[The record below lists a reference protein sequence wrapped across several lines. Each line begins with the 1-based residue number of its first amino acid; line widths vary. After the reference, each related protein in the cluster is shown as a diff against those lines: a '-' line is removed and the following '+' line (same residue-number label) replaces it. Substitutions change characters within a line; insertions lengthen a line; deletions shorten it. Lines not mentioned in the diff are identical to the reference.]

1 MLFIA
6 GLVIAAFI
14 GVFYVWR
21 NTTNPSIRRYG
32 VGSAVAVLGASVSP
46 IVMGQCS
53 FAEHTSSV
61 DKLLGYSLMFGGAWL
76 ALMGARTFWD
86 RADGKEKSS
95 AAVAG
100 EIRTGG
106 FRLGVWV
113 PWLLLSPTLIILIVF
128 LYFPAASTFAL
139 STKLTR
145 LGAPKS
151 IDVCFTNFTELL
163 IANPFLLVAYPL
175 IAIGL
180 IYAARFWVTH
190 SLPGTLSRR
199 GADAA
204 SGVAALSVFVALYAM
219 FSPGG
224 LDANGLLHVAYRPV
238 YLNTIIIS
246 VGIVAFGMIGGLA
259 VAYLAFRPIGGGS
272 IYRTLLIWPYAI
284 SPAVAGVLF
293 FMIFDP
299 TAGIFT
305 HVMDTWFGIDVPNYR
320 ESAILAQSS
329 IILASGWKILG
340 YNILFYLAG
349 LQSVPLEQIE
359 AALIDG
365 ASTWQRFTKIVLP
378 ALSPI
383 TFFLLVTNLTYAFF
397 EVYATIDFMT
407 KGAPAGKT
415 SVAIYEIIRVG
426 VNNGELGRGAAQ
438 SVLLFIAV
446 IAITMWQFR
455 TSGERVSY
463 GGS

>member
-1 MLFIA
+1 MLII
-6 GLVIAAFI
+6 GLVVAAI
-14 GVFYVWR
+14 LGPLYVWK
-21 NTTNPSIRRYG
+21 NTDSPSIARYG
-32 VGSAVAVLGASVSP
+32 IGSAVAVLGAAVP
-46 IVMGQCS
+46 TFAMGGCAFQ
-53 FAEHTSSV
+53 EHATGV
-61 DKLLGYSLMFGGAWL
+61 DMLLGYGLMYGGAWL
-76 ALMGARTFWD
+76 ALLGAQTFWD

-95 AAVAG
+95 EAFAG
-100 EIRTGG
+100 EIRAGG
-106 FRLGVWV
+106 FRLGTWV
-113 PWLLLSPTLIILIVF
+113 PWVLLSPTLIILIVF
-128 LYFPAASTFAL
+128 LYYPAINTFTL
-139 STKLTR
+139 STKLTK

-151 IDVCFTNFTELL
+151 IDVCFGNFTELL
-163 IANPFLLVAYPL
+163 ITDPFKLVAYPL
-175 IAIGL
+175 IAVGL
-180 IYAARFWVTH
+180 IYAARFWMKR
-190 SLPGTLSRR
+190 SEPGSMSRK

-204 SGVAALSVFVALYAM
+204 SVVAMLSVFVALYAM

-224 LDANGLLHVAYRPV
+224 GGQVAYRPV

-246 VGIVAFGMIGGLA
+246 LGIVAFGMIGGLA
-259 VAYLAFRPIGGGS
+259 VAYLAFRTLRGGS
-272 IYRTLLIWPYAI
+272 VYRTLLIWPYAI

-299 TAGIFT
+299 NVGIFT

-320 ESAILAQSS
+320 EHAQLAQAS

-349 LQSVPLEQIE
+349 LQTVPLNQIE
-359 AALIDG
+359 AALIEG
-365 ASTWQRFTKIVLP
+365 ASAWQRFTKIVLP

-383 TFFLLVTNLTYAFF
+383 TFFLLITNLTYAFF

-407 KGAPAGKT
+407 RGAPVGKT

-426 VNNGELGRGAAQ
+426 VNNGDLGRGAAQ

>member
-1 MLFIA
+1 MLIFGLTVAAIA
-6 GLVIAAFI
+6 GTL
-14 GVFYVWR
+14 YVWR
-21 NTTNPSIRRYG
+21 HFEHPSVRRFAI
-32 VGSAVAVLGASVSP
+32 GSAVAVFGAAVTP
-46 IVMGQCS
+46 IAMGQCGFGAETS
-53 FAEHTSSV
+53 GVDLVFAW
-61 DKLLGYSLMFGGAWL
+61 GLMAGGGWI
-76 ALMGARTFWD
+76 ALIIMRAIFD
-86 RADGKEKSS
+86 RLDGKVASGSS
-95 AAVAG
+95 MAG

-106 FRLGVWV
+106 FRMGWWV
-113 PWLLLSPTLIILIVF
+113 PWALLSPTLIILIVF
-128 LYFPAASTFAL
+128 LYAPAVQTFTL

-151 IDVCFTNFTELL
+151 VDVCFGNFTELL
-163 IANPFLLVAYPL
+163 ITNPYQLVAYPL

-180 IYAARFWVTH
+180 VYGAKYWARH
-190 SLPGTLSRR
+190 SDRGSLSRR
-199 GADAA
+199 GADIA
-204 SGVAALSVFVALYAM
+204 SVIAMLSVFVALYAI

-224 LDANGLLHVAYRPV
+224 DGQVAYRPV
-238 YLNTIIIS
+238 YVNTVIIS
-246 VGIVAFGMIGGLA
+246 VGIVASGMVGGLA
-259 VAYLAFRPIGGGS
+259 IAYLAFRQIRGGG

-284 SPAVAGVLF
+284 SPAVAGLLF

-305 HVMDTWFGIDVPNYR
+305 YVMGNWFGINVPNYR
-320 ESAILAQSS
+320 ESAILAQFA
-329 IILASGWKILG
+329 IILASSWKILG

-349 LQSVPLEQIE
+349 LQTVSVDQVE

-365 ASTWQRFTKIVLP
+365 ASPWQRFRKIILP

-426 VNNGELGRGAAQ
+426 VNNGDLGRGAAQ
-438 SVLLFIAV
+438 SVLLFVAV
-446 IAITMWQFR
+446 IGITMWQFR

>member
-1 MLFIA
+1 MLIL
-6 GLVIAAFI
+6 GLVVAAI
-14 GVFYVWR
+14 LGPAYVWR
-21 NTTNPSIRRYG
+21 NNDNPSARRYG
-32 VGSAVAVLGASVSP
+32 IGSAVAVLGAAVTP
-46 IVMGQCS
+46 LAMGRCA
-53 FAEHTSSV
+53 FEEGTSGV
-61 DKLLGYSLMFGGAWL
+61 DHLLAYSLMAGGAWL
-76 ALMGARTFWD
+76 SLIVLQSLFD
-86 RADGKEKSS
+86 RADGRKSDTS
-95 AAVAG
+95 GMTG

-106 FRLGVWV
+106 FRLGWWV
-113 PWLLLSPTLIILIVF
+113 PWALLSPTLIILIIF
-128 LYFPAASTFAL
+128 LYLPAIQTFTL
-139 STKLTR
+139 STQLAK

-151 IDVCFTNFTELL
+151 VDVCFSNFTELL
-163 IANPFLLVAYPL
+163 IADPWKLVAYPL
-175 IAIGL
+175 LAIAA
-180 IYAARFWVTH
+180 IYGARFWLH
-190 SLPGTLSRR
+190 RSSPGTWSRK
-199 GADAA
+199 GADIA
-204 SGVAALSVFVALYAM
+204 SVFAMLSVFIALYAM

-224 LDANGLLHVAYRPV
+224 GGQVAYRPV
-238 YLNTIIIS
+238 YLNTVIIT

-259 VAYLAFRPIGGGS
+259 VAYLAFRTIRGGS
-272 IYRTLLIWPYAI
+272 VYRTLLIWPYAI

-320 ESAILAQSS
+320 ENALLAQAS

-349 LQSVPLEQIE
+349 LQTVSLDQVE

-365 ASTWQRFTKIVLP
+365 ASAWQRFVKIVLP

-383 TFFLLVTNLTYAFF
+383 TFFLLVTNLVYAFF

-426 VNNGELGRGAAQ
+426 VNNGDLGRGAAQ
-438 SVLLFIAV
+438 SVLLFAAV
-446 IAITMWQFR
+446 IAITLWQFR
-455 TSGERVSY
+455 TTGERVTY
-463 GGS
+463 GGA

>member
-1 MLFIA
+1 MFIT
-6 GLVIAAFI
+6 GLVLSALI

-21 NTTNPSIRRYG
+21 NTMHPTIARYG
-32 VGSAVAVLGASVSP
+32 IGSAVGVLGGAISP
-46 IVMGQCS
+46 LAMGQCS
-53 FAEHTSSV
+53 FAEHATGV
-61 DKLLGYSLMFGGAWL
+61 DKLLGYTLMFGGAWI
-76 ALMGARTFWD
+76 ALMAAKTFWD
-86 RADGKEKSS
+86 RSDGKEKDSG
-95 AAVAG
+95 AFAG

-106 FRLGVWV
+106 FRLGAWV
-113 PWLLLSPTLIILIVF
+113 PWVLLAPTLIILLVF
-128 LYFPAASTFAL
+128 LYLPAINTFTL

-163 IANPFLLVAYPL
+163 IGNPFLLVAYPL

-180 IYAARFWVTH
+180 IYAARFWMKNSTA
-190 SLPGTLSRR
+190 GTLNRK
-199 GADAA
+199 GADIA
-204 SGVAALSVFVALYAM
+204 SIVAAGSVFIALYAM

-224 LDANGLLHVAYRPV
+224 IDTDGLLHVAYRPV

-259 VAYLAFRPIGGGS
+259 VAYLAFRTIRGGS
-272 IYRTLLIWPYAI
+272 VYRTLLIWPYAI

-305 HVMDTWFGIDVPNYR
+305 HVMSSWFGIDVPNYR
-320 ESAILAQSS
+320 ESAVLAQFS

-349 LQSVPLEQIE
+349 LQGVPLEQVE

-365 ASTWQRFTKIVLP
+365 ATTWQRFTKIVLP

-426 VNNGELGRGAAQ
+426 VNNGDLGRGAAQ
-438 SVLLFIAV
+438 SVLLFAAV
-446 IAITMWQFR
+446 IAITLWQFR
-455 TSGERVSY
+455 TSGRRVSY

>member
-1 MLFIA
+1 MLIL
-6 GLVIAAFI
+6 GLVVAALVGPLDIWWHTGTPSVRRIGIA
-14 GVFYVWR
+14 
-21 NTTNPSIRRYG
+21 
-32 VGSAVAVLGASVSP
+32 SAVAVLGAAVTPVAMS
-46 IVMGQCS
+46 QCG
-53 FAEHTSSV
+53 FAEGSTGV
-61 DKLLGYSLMFGGAWL
+61 DRLLAYGLMLGGALL
-76 ALMGARTFWD
+76 ALIGVRALFD
-86 RADGKEKSS
+86 RADGNVKAD
-95 AAVAG
+95 AAMAG

-106 FRLGVWV
+106 YRMGWWV

-128 LYFPAASTFAL
+128 LYLPAIQTFTL
-139 STKLTR
+139 STRLTK
-145 LGAPKS
+145 LGAPRS
-151 IDVCFTNFTELL
+151 IDVCFGNFTELL
-163 IANPFLLVAYPL
+163 ITDPFKLVAYPL
-175 IAIGL
+175 LAIAAVYG
-180 IYAARFWVTH
+180 ARFWIRH
-190 SLPGTLSRR
+190 SSPGTWSRK
-199 GADAA
+199 GADIA
-204 SGVAALSVFVALYAM
+204 SVFAMLSIFVALYAM

-224 LDANGLLHVAYRPV
+224 GGQVAYRPV
-238 YLNTIIIS
+238 YLNTVIIT
-246 VGIVAFGMIGGLA
+246 VGIVALGMIGGLA
-259 VAYLAFRPIGGGS
+259 VAYLAFRTIRGGS

-320 ESAILAQSS
+320 EHAVLAQAS

-340 YNILFYLAG
+340 YNILFYLAA
-349 LQSVPLEQIE
+349 LQTVSIDQVE

-365 ASTWQRFTKIVLP
+365 ASTWQRFVKIVLP

-383 TFFLLVTNLTYAFF
+383 TFFLLVTNLVYAFF

-426 VNNGELGRGAAQ
+426 VNNGDLGRGAAQ

-446 IAITMWQFR
+446 IGVTLWQFR
-455 TSGERVSY
+455 TSGSRVSY

>member
-1 MLFIA
+1 MLI
-6 GLVIAAFI
+6 GLIAAAI
-14 GVFYVWR
+14 LGPLYVWR
-21 NTTNPSIRRYG
+21 RSEKPSIRRYG
-32 VGSAVAVLGASVSP
+32 IASAAAVIGASITP
-46 IVMGQCS
+46 LAMGQCA
-53 FAEHTSSV
+53 FAPGTTGV
-61 DKLLGYSLMFGGAWL
+61 DHLLAWSLMIGSAWL
-76 ALMGARTFWD
+76 VLIALGSFFD
-86 RADGKEKSS
+86 RADGKKSEGTMT
-95 AAVAG
+95 G

-106 FRLGVWV
+106 FRMGWWV
-113 PWLLLSPTLIILIVF
+113 PWLLLSPTLIVLIVF
-128 LYFPAASTFAL
+128 LYLPAYQTFTL
-139 STKLTR
+139 STKLAR
-145 LGAPKS
+145 LGAPKMV
-151 IDVCFTNFTELL
+151 DKCLLNFTELF
-163 IANPFLLVAYPL
+163 ITDPWRLVAYPL
-175 IAIGL
+175 VAIAI
-180 IYAARFWVTH
+180 IYGARFWLKH
-190 SLPGTLSRR
+190 SEPGTWSRK
-199 GADAA
+199 GAD
-204 SGVAALSVFVALYAM
+204 VATVVGMVSVFVALYLM

-224 LDANGLLHVAYRPV
+224 GQQVAYRPV
-238 YLNTIIIS
+238 YMTTVIIS

-259 VAYLAFRPIGGGS
+259 VAYLAFRKIRGGTL
-272 IYRTLLIWPYAI
+272 YRTFLIWPYAI

-305 HVMDTWFGIDVPNYR
+305 HTMSTLFGIDVPNYR
-320 ESAILAQSS
+320 HNAFMAQSA

-349 LQSVPLEQIE
+349 LQTVSHDQIE

-365 ASTWQRFTKIVLP
+365 ASTWQRFVKIVLP

-426 VNNGELGRGAAQ
+426 VNNGDLGRGAAQ
-438 SVLLFIAV
+438 SVLLFAAV
-446 IAITMWQFR
+446 IAVTLWQFR
-455 TSGERVSY
+455 TSGSRVSY

>member
-1 MLFIA
+1 MLIV
-6 GLVIAAFI
+6 GLVIAAI
-14 GVFYVWR
+14 LGPLYVWQ
-21 NTTNPSIRRYG
+21 NTLNPTLARYG
-32 VGSAVAVLGASVSP
+32 IGSAVAVLGAAVTP
-46 IVMGQCS
+46 VAMGQCS
-53 FAEHTSSV
+53 FAEHSTGV
-61 DKLLGYSLMFGGAWL
+61 DNLLGFALMFGGAWL
-76 ALMGARTFWD
+76 ALMAARIFWD
-86 RADGKEKSS
+86 RSDGKDKGDV
-95 AAVAG
+95 AFAG
-100 EIRTGG
+100 EIRAGG
-106 FRLGVWV
+106 FRLGMWV
-113 PWLLLSPTLIILIVF
+113 PWLLLSPTLIILLVF
-128 LYFPAASTFAL
+128 LYFPAVATFTL

-163 IANPFLLVAYPL
+163 ITDPFKLVAYPL
-175 IAIGL
+175 IAIAL
-180 IYAARFWVTH
+180 IYGARFWMKR
-190 SLPGTLSRR
+190 SEPGSASRK
-199 GADAA
+199 GADVA
-204 SGVAALSVFVALYAM
+204 SVVAMLSVFVALYAM

-224 LDANGLLHVAYRPV
+224 GGQVAYRPV
-238 YLNTIIIS
+238 YVNTVIIS

-259 VAYLAFRPIGGGS
+259 VAYLAFRQIRGGGV
-272 IYRTLLIWPYAI
+272 YRTLLIWPYAI

-305 HVMDTWFGIDVPNYR
+305 HVMDSWFGIDVPNYR
-320 ESAILAQSS
+320 ENAILAQAS

-349 LQSVPLEQIE
+349 LQTVPLEQIE
-359 AALIDG
+359 AALIEG
-365 ASTWQRFTKIVLP
+365 ASTWQRFTKVVLP

-383 TFFLLVTNLTYAFF
+383 TFFLLITNLTYAFF

-426 VNNGELGRGAAQ
+426 VNNGDLGRGAAQ

>member
-1 MLFIA
+1 MLII
-6 GLVIAAFI
+6 GLVVAAII
-14 GVFYVWR
+14 GPLFVWR
-21 NTTNPSIRRYG
+21 NNENRSIKRYG
-32 VGSAVAVLGASVSP
+32 IGSAAAVVGAAAP
-46 IVMGQCS
+46 AIGMGQCG
-53 FAEHTSSV
+53 FADGATGV
-61 DKLLGYSLMFGGAWL
+61 DHLFMYGLMFGGGWL
-76 ALMGARTFWD
+76 ALLAAQSFFD
-86 RADGKEKSS
+86 RADGKKKDS
-95 AAVAG
+95 AAFAG

-106 FRLGVWV
+106 FRLGTWV
-113 PWLLLSPTLIILIVF
+113 PWVLLSPTLLILIVF
-128 LYFPAASTFAL
+128 LYFPAFSTFTL

-151 IDVCFTNFTELL
+151 VDVCFGNFTELL
-163 IANPFLLVAYPL
+163 ITDPFKLVAYPL
-175 IAIGL
+175 IAVALLYG
-180 IYAARFWVTH
+180 ARFWMRR
-190 SLPGTLSRR
+190 SEPGTLSRR
-199 GADAA
+199 GADVA
-204 SGVAALSVFVALYAM
+204 SVLAVLSVFVALYAM

-224 LDANGLLHVAYRPV
+224 GGQVAYRPV
-238 YLNTIIIS
+238 YVTTIIIS
-246 VGIVAFGMIGGLA
+246 LGIVAFGMIGGLA
-259 VAYLAFRPIGGGS
+259 VAYLAFRNLRGAS
-272 IYRTLLIWPYAI
+272 IYRTMLIWPYAI

-305 HVMDTWFGIDVPNYR
+305 HVMDVWFGIDVPNYR
-320 ESAILAQSS
+320 ETAFLAQFS

-349 LQSVPLEQIE
+349 LQTVPLAQVE

-365 ASTWQRFTKIVLP
+365 ATSWQRFTKIVLP

-415 SVAIYEIIRVG
+415 SVAIYEIIRIG
-426 VNNGELGRGAAQ
+426 VNNGDLGRGAAQ